1 MWKCTKCGRSFRNEN
16 QHHFC
21 GIAPKTIDEYIDE
34 QDEVSR
40 PHLIVVRDILR
51 NVLPGSEEKIA
62 WQMPTFRQK
71 KNIIYF
77 AAMKNHLGLY
87 PGEETVEYFGNE
99 LKEHCFKF
107 AKGSIQIPYNKEIPE
122 DLVKKIAI
130 YAKKVNS

>member
-87 PGEETVEYFGNE
+87 PGEETVEYFVNE

-107 AKGSIQIPYNKEIPE
+107 AKGSIKIPYNKEIPE
-122 DLVKKIAI
+122 DLVKRIAI